1 MEAEKKTRLQEAGV
15 NLGSAMQRFMGNEKM
30 VEKYL
35 DRFLSEKSYH
45 ELVEALNGNDHESAA
60 RAAHTLKSVCGTLGF
75 EKMQEQVVE
84 QEKALRND
92 RWDDA
97 IKMMPA
103 IESEYQRLCA
113 AIKG

>member
-1 MEAEKKTRLQEAGV
+1 MEADKKKRLEDAGV
-15 NLGSAMQRFMGNEKM
+15 NLASAMQRFMNNEKM

-35 DRFLSEKSYH
+35 DRFLAEKSYM
-45 ELVEALNGNDHESAA
+45 ELVQALNGNDHELAA

-75 EKMQEQVVE
+75 EKMQQQVIA
-84 QEKALRND
+84 QENALRND

-97 IKMMPA
+97 VKMMP
-103 IESEYQRLCA
+103 EVETEYQRLCA